1 MSVAKTESLARTG
14 PRGLREVRRKEWIA
28 GIFGGIA
35 GVVNGGLFMSLGS
48 GPLFEALGAVGVTA
62 IFGTM
67 AVAFPP
73 LVCRFTNVFS
83 YLILALAAEF
93 AFVRVIASTLV
104 SVFGLASATTA
115 MAFIYVGGFWL
126 IFGVFVLP
134 IALGVSFPYLSFSFL
149 FGCMAYA
156 LFLGGLYGIAVQDFL

>member
-1 MSVAKTESLARTG
+1 MSLAQTESLARTG
-14 PRGLREVRRKEWIA
+14 PRGPREVRRKEWIA
-28 GIFGGIA
+28 GVLAGIA
-35 GVVNGGLFMSLGS
+35 GVVNGGLFMSLGG
-48 GPLFEALGAVGVTA
+48 GPLFESLGAVGLTA
-62 IFGTM
+62 VFGSM
-67 AVAFPP
+67 AIVFPAI
-73 LVCRFTNVFS
+73 VCRFTNVFA

-115 MAFIYVGGFWL
+115 LAFVYVGGFWL
-126 IFGVFVLP
+126 VFGVFVLP